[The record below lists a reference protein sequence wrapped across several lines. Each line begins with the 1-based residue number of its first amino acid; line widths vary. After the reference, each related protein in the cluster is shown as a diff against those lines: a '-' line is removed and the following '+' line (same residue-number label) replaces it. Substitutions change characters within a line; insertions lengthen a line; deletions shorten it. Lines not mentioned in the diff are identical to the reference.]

1 MNQVRTDHAHK
12 TADEHGHARHEPGP
26 HAHTHAP
33 KDFGARF
40 IIGIGLNIFIV
51 VLEAVFGVFGNS
63 VALIAD
69 AAHNLSDAL
78 GLGIAFAAHIIG
90 KRPPSPN
97 FSYGLRGSSILAA
110 LFNAVFLLVI
120 TGGLSWEAVQRVFS
134 PAPVNGTLMM
144 IVAAIGMTVNA
155 ATAALFASGR
165 KGDIN
170 IRGAFLHM
178 AADAMIS
185 AGVAAA
191 GLLIVLTGWQ
201 WIDPIISLIINAIII
216 GGTWSLL
223 RESLSMSLNGVPKG
237 IIAADVARFLTSLP
251 GVNGLHD
258 LHIWPISTTETALTA
273 HIVMSHGHPGDAFLI
288 DVSHKLHDI
297 YGIGHATLQ
306 VELDQTSPC
315 VLAPN
320 EVI

>member
-1 MNQVRTDHAHK
+1 MNQARTDHDRETANKHSHAH
-12 TADEHGHARHEPGP
+12 HEPGQ
-26 HAHTHAP
+26 HTHSHAP

-40 IIGIGLNIFIV
+40 VIGIGLNIFIV

-78 GLGIAFAAHIIG
+78 GLGVAFAAHIVSQ
-90 KRPPSPN
+90 RAPSPK
-97 FSYGLRGSSILAA
+97 FSYGLRSSSILAA

-120 TGGLSWEAVQRVFS
+120 TGGLSWEAVQRFFS

-155 ATAALFASGR
+155 GTAALFASGR

-185 AGVAAA
+185 AGVVAA
-191 GLLIVLTGWQ
+191 GLLIVLTGRP
-201 WIDPIISLIINAIII
+201 WIDPVISLIINGIII
-216 GGTWSLL
+216 AGTWSLL
-223 RESLSMSLNGVPKG
+223 RESLTMSLNGVPKG
-237 IIAADVARFLTSLP
+237 IIAADVARFLKDLP

-288 DVSHKLHDI
+288 DVSHKLRDI

-315 VLAPN
+315 ILAPN
-320 EVI
+320 EVV